1 MKRGDLIIMKAEYNQ
16 GLWANQIGIVL
27 GVDKEVTGV
36 KFYKIFCR
44 GEVFSAPVWS
54 IENIN

>member
-1 MKRGDLIIMKAEYNQ
+1 MKAEYNQ
-16 GLWANQIGIVL
+16 GPWANQIGIVL
-27 GVDKEVTGV
+27 DLDKEVTGV